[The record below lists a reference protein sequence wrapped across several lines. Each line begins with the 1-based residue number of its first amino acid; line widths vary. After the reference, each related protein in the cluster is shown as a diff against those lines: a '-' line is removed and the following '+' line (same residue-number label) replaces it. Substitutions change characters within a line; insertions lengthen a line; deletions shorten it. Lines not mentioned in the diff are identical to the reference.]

1 MNNLPRLPTEFE
13 QIIQD
18 KTKNFRNFEFV
29 FTAINEFL
37 HYYKH
42 GYFTIVGVP
51 GSGKSAILAKY
62 VTDNPDVIYYNAHV
76 VGKNCAEEFL
86 KSVCNQIIET
96 KHVTSLHS
104 LPGNIDTA
112 GSRFL
117 SLLLLH
123 ISDNKKPNQRL
134 IIVIDGLDAVDRNRQ
149 DKSTNILYLP
159 RYLPDGVY
167 FIIARR
173 PFKKDK
179 SGLLIEAP
187 SQILDLSKYGTENWD
202 DVEAFTKHWQKMQGE
217 GLSEIQVKVLGALT
231 KAGNDGITVEEIVKS
246 INDDEYDVFEI
257 EEILEDWFEFLQQ
270 HRIGRETYY
279 SFYHHTFRDW
289 LADKVKN
296 TK

>member
-1 MNNLPRLPTEFE
+1 MNNHPRLPTEFE

-18 KTKNFRNFEFV
+18 KIKNFRNFEFV

-37 HYYKH
+37 YRYKH

-76 VGKNCAEEFL
+76 GGKNCAEEFL
-86 KSVCNQIIET
+86 KSICNQIVET
-96 KHVTSLHS
+96 LHVTSLHS
-104 LPGNIDTA
+104 VPGNIDNL
-112 GSRFL
+112 GSGFL

-123 ISDNKKPNQRL
+123 ISDNKEPNQRL

-149 DKSTNILYLP
+149 FSGTNLFYLP
-159 RYLPDGVY
+159 RYLPNGVY

-173 PFKKDK
+173 PFTKDK

-187 SQILDLSKYGTENWD
+187 SQILDLSKYKTENWD
-202 DVEAFTKHWQKMQGE
+202 DVEAFTKHWRKMQGD
-217 GLSEIQVKVLGALT
+217 GLSQIQIKMLGALT
-231 KAGNDGITVEEIVKS
+231 EAGKDGITVNEIVKN
-246 INDDEYDVFEI
+246 INNDEYDIFEI
-257 EEILEDWFEFLQQ
+257 EEILENWFEFLQQ
-270 HRIGRETYY
+270 HQIGRETYY

-289 LADKVKN
+289 LAYKLKN
-296 TK
+296 AK